1 MGIFKRVSNIF
12 RSKVNSALD
21 SVENPIE
28 LLDQKVRDMEESLNK
43 AKISSAQILGSV
55 HETKKKMEDA
65 EAEVKDYDDKVKL
78 ALSKNNEELAKKA
91 LERKLEAEKRYNGL
105 KVTYED
111 SQKKAEAIK
120 EKLKDLTEEIE
131 KTRRYRDEAAAR
143 YSNAEANEKINEIIA
158 NVETKS
164 NKINLDDIERKIQ
177 RKESYAEGLADLKT
191 PTLDDEFEKLNEINL
206 DEELKKYKENN

>member
-12 RSKVNSALD
+12 RSKVNNALD

-91 LERKLEAEKRYNGL
+91 LERKLEAEKRYNSL

>member
-12 RSKVNSALD
+12 RSKVNNALD
-21 SVENPIE
+21 GVENPIE

-91 LERKLEAEKRYNGL
+91 LERKLEAEKRYNSL

-143 YSNAEANEKINEIIA
+143 YSNAEACNSSSLPYQLFRWQA
-158 NVETKS
+158 
-164 NKINLDDIERKIQ
+164 
-177 RKESYAEGLADLKT
+177 
-191 PTLDDEFEKLNEINL
+191 
-206 DEELKKYKENN
+206 